1 MRKINLSDYETKLLL
16 RNLNIEDFDD
26 YTELHGRCFPKIEP
40 MEKKHLQSQLEI
52 FPEGQFVIECGGK
65 LIASASSLIVDLDEY
80 SDNHN
85 WDDIAGKGYITTHN
99 PDGDTLYGIEIMVD
113 PDFRGMKLSRRLY
126 EARKQLCRDLNL
138 KRIVIGGRIP
148 GYQKYNNDI
157 SAREYV
163 ERIIDKAEFDPVLTP
178 QLSGGFVLK
187 RLLQDYLW
195 EDDESSGWAT
205 LLEWANLDFKPSYV
219 KRTMTAIPV
228 RIAVAQYR
236 MRPIQNFDD
245 FRTQCEYFIDV
256 ASDYKSDFLLFP
268 EIFTTQLL
276 SFIESNSPAESV
288 HKLAKFTPQYLEL
301 FSALSVKYYINIIG
315 GSHFTLENE
324 KLYNVSYLFHRNGAI
339 DKQYKIHITPNE
351 RFWWGIQPGN
361 KINVFKTDRG
371 RIAILICYDIEFPE
385 LSRIAVEK
393 GARIIFVP
401 FSTNERHGYMR
412 VRYCTQAR
420 CIENQVYVAI
430 AGTTGNLPFVDNMDT
445 QYAQSGIYTPS
456 DMEFARDGIA
466 AECNPNI
473 ETVVV
478 HDVDLAVLERYR
490 KSGSVLN
497 WQDRRNDIY
506 KVIYD
511 DNKGENS

>member
-1 MRKINLSDYETKLLL
+1 MKKIDLSEYEKKLVL
-16 RNLNIEDFDD
+16 RNLHIEDFDD
-26 YTELHGRCFPKIEP
+26 YKELHHKCFPKIEP
-40 MEKKHLQSQLEI
+40 MEKEHLQSQLEI
-52 FPEGQFVIECGGK
+52 FPEGQFVIECESK
-65 LIASASSLIVDLDEY
+65 VIASASSLIVDLDEY
-80 SDNHN
+80 ADYHN
-85 WDDIAGKGYITTHN
+85 WDDIAGEGYITTHD

-113 PDFRGMKLSRRLY
+113 PGFRGMKLSRRLY
-126 EARKQLCRDLNL
+126 DARKQLCRDLNL

-148 GYQKYNNDI
+148 GYQKYQAKI

-163 ERIIDKAEFDPVLTP
+163 ERVIDRAEFDPVLTP
-178 QLSGGFVLK
+178 QISAGFVLK

-205 LLEWANLDFKPSYV
+205 LLEWSNLDFKPSYV

-228 RIAVAQYR
+228 RIGVAQYR
-236 MRPIQNFDD
+236 MRPIKSFDD

-276 SFIESNSPAESV
+276 SFVETKSPAESV
-288 HKLAKFTPQYLEL
+288 RKLTEFTPQYLEL
-301 FSALSVKYYINIIG
+301 FSEMSVKYNINIIG
-315 GSHFTLENE
+315 GSHFILENE
-324 KLYNVSYLFHRNGAI
+324 KIYNVSYLFHRNGEI
-339 DKQYKIHITPNE
+339 DKQYKIHVTPNE
-351 RFWWGIQPGN
+351 RFWWGIQPGDM
-361 KINVFKTDRG
+361 INVFKTDRG

-385 LSRIAVEK
+385 LCRIAVEK
-393 GARIIFVP
+393 GARILFVP

-412 VRYCTQAR
+412 VRYCAQAR
-420 CIENQVYVAI
+420 CIENQVYAAI

-490 KSGSVLN
+490 KDGSVLN
-497 WQDRRNDIY
+497 WQDRRKDIY
-506 KVIYD
+506 EIVYD
-511 DNKGENS
+511 KNK